1 MNFFVVIGKNALYT
15 YERDG
20 QRFEPQFIE
29 GSELFALNSTNIDED
44 VNSYMEILANEKNL
58 GTIAKLEFEVL
69 EGSEDN
75 LNAAV
80 KNALGEHIVKK
91 FSLETTLTTVFKKLQ
106 RDKKLLIDTYGIN
119 YEGYSYKFENNSLVQ
134 EEFDLL
140 AYTIH
145 SNDVVGLMDCN

>member
-1 MNFFVVIGKNALYT
+1 MKFFIIVGINALYT

-29 GSELFALNSTNIDED
+29 GSELFSLNSTNISED

-69 EGSEDN
+69 EGSEKSFN
-75 LNAAV
+75 MAV
-80 KNALGEHIVKK
+80 VNALGEHIDKVYQLK
-91 FSLETTLTTVFKKLQ
+91 STLMTVVKKLQ
-106 RDKKLLIDTYGIN
+106 RDKNLMIDTYGVN
-119 YEGYSYKFENNSLVQ
+119 YEGHSYKIVNNSLLQ
-134 EEFDLL
+134 KEFDLL

-145 SNDVVGLMDCN
+145 SNDVVSLMDCN